1 MVKHIIIMRVVQLK
15 RGRIIKFAGIG
26 LFVLALLV
34 LLAQRSGFKL
44 RSTDDFAN
52 AAQRIQQHFNNVH
65 QDGKNSA
72 GSKDQSYPEDLP
84 KFLGTGKSGNFEP
97 EADVK
102 VAKSSSPGENG
113 KGHHVRVEQ
122 KVEEERQKGK

>member
-1 MVKHIIIMRVVQLK
+1 MRVVQLK

-34 LLAQRSGFKL
+34 LVAQRTGYKL

-52 AAQRIQQHFNNVH
+52 AAQRIQQHFNNV
-65 QDGKNSA
+65 QGGKHSA
-72 GSKDQSYPEDLP
+72 SRKDQSYPDDIP

-97 EADVK
+97 GADVK

-122 KVEEERQKGK
+122 KVEEERLKGK

>member
-1 MVKHIIIMRVVQLK
+1 MRVVQLK

-34 LLAQRSGFKL
+34 LVAQRTGYKL

-52 AAQRIQQHFNNVH
+52 AAQRIQQHFNNIGVH
-65 QDGKNSA
+65 DGKHSA
-72 GSKDQSYPEDLP
+72 SGSKDQSYPDDLP

-97 EADVK
+97 GTDVK

-122 KVEEERQKGK
+122 KVEEERLKGKLICQ